1 MENASKALIIAGAI
15 LISIL
20 LISMGIVLINSG
32 EGVLDSQ
39 RKQMSAMELQIFN
52 GQFTGYEGEKKTA
65 AMVRELYSKVQTSNQ
80 NYEDYQVTM
89 IQPTATTVTNAKK
102 YTITLTYD
110 DGVVTDIKY
119 TEST

>member
-15 LISIL
+15 LVSIL

-52 GQFTGYEGEKKTA
+52 GQFTGYEGENKTA
-65 AMVRELYSKVQTSNQ
+65 ALVRELYSKVQTSNK
-80 NYEDYQVTM
+80 NYPEYPVTM
-89 IQPTATTVTNAKK
+89 TQPTATTVTNANK
-102 YTITLTYD
+102 YTITLVYT
-110 DGVVTDIKY
+110 DGVVSEITY
-119 TEST
+119 N